1 MKKLLPLAAIV
12 LLSGCSMLKSQNV
25 NPEQCVGVM
34 TSKDAYGYLNPH
46 HFTMQV
52 LALTQEK
59 DVRNYIQKIDP
70 KHPVW
75 VNWKNS
81 RGSRWYT
88 VTVGNFTTKQE
99 ALNAIGYLP
108 SNVKQSAPF
117 VMSFS
122 EMQSKQETSVV
133 RMR

>member
-1 MKKLLPLAAIV
+1 MQKLLSLVAI
-12 LLSGCSMLKSQNV
+12 LFLSGCSLLQSQTV
-25 NPEQCVGVM
+25 TPEQCVGVM
-34 TSKDAYGYLNPH
+34 SSKDAYGYLNPN

-52 LALTQEK
+52 LALTKER
-59 DVRNYIQKIDP
+59 DVKHYIHKIDP

-88 VTVGNFTTKQE
+88 VTVGDFATKQE
-99 ALNAIGYLP
+99 ALDAIGSLP
-108 SNVKQSAPF
+108 HNVKQSAPF